1 MREFTLENS
10 SGETY
15 RLNDTSHF
23 FESPEGLGFKK
34 NTNYKKIGDRFLVVS
49 EEYEQPELSGKID
62 FRGETK
68 EATYQKYT
76 AFCRFLDDTPLT
88 MHYTAGAHHM
98 IDVQADEIEKGEIE
112 AIKGLSVEIKF
123 KALTFFYDEYSVSG
137 TESVIVESDS
147 CIESGCHIEITGRLA
162 DPEWIQTVDG
172 VEICRGKINGTI
184 QEGET
189 LHIRTDTVPA
199 WDIYKT
205 DAAGDK
211 TDMYALSDYST
222 DRFVMIRKGANTI
235 SCSGASSISVG
246 GGIAY
251 ASV

>member
-1 MREFTLENS
+1 MREFTLENN

-34 NTNYKKIGDRFLVVS
+34 NTKYKKIGDRFMVVS

-62 FRGETK
+62 FRAETK
-68 EATYQKYT
+68 EAIYQKYT

-123 KALTFFYDEYSVSG
+123 KALTFFYDEYKESG
-137 TESVIVESDS
+137 TESVTVESDS
-147 CIESGCHIEITGRLA
+147 RIESGCHIEIKGRLVN
-162 DPEWIQTVDG
+162 PEWIQTVDG
-172 VEICRGKINGTI
+172 VEVCRGKINGTI
-184 QEGET
+184 QDEET
-189 LHIRTDTVPA
+189 LHIRTDMVPA
-199 WDIYKT
+199 WEIYKT
-205 DAAGDK
+205 DAAGNR
-211 TDMYALSDYST
+211 TDLYDLSDYST
-222 DRFVMIRKGANTI
+222 DRFVMILKGTNTI
-235 SCSGASSISVG
+235 SCEGASSISVG
-246 GGIAY
+246 GGISY